1 MKFLFKLLPS
11 GSFESKISK
20 FWFQTWVLL
29 ASLLFSFWT
38 SPLFSKAPLNIETRS
53 YVHDTETGDF
63 IYRDA
68 LISWDD
74 MTLEGTEIRLDPEK
88 NSAVAEGYVRFKR
101 EKLLAVMDRLELDLE
116 KRTGV
121 FYNAVIYDSD
131 NKAYM
136 TAEEVQWLGGNQ
148 LILNQCSFTT
158 CNPKNPVWEINGNQF
173 NYLSLIHI

>member
-1 MKFLFKLLPS
+1 MKFSFKLLPS

-20 FWFQTWVLL
+20 FWFKTWVLVS
-29 ASLLFSFWT
+29 ALLFSFWT

-88 NSAVAEGYVRFKR
+88 NSAVAEG
-101 EKLLAVMDRLELDLE
+101 
-116 KRTGV
+116 
-121 FYNAVIYDSD
+121 
-131 NKAYM
+131 
-136 TAEEVQWLGGNQ
+136 
-148 LILNQCSFTT
+148 
-158 CNPKNPVWEINGNQF
+158 
-173 NYLSLIHI
+173 